1 MSMSAAYLAAIA
13 DAGAALVT
21 HFGLVDD
28 TGTELTGGS
37 YARVANV
44 PAASGTSDTWRP
56 SADLDFNVPAGVTV
70 GGWRA
75 YSAASAGTDYGGD
88 DLTPEVY
95 AGAGT
100 YTLVAAQTGVTHAA
114 GA

>member
-28 TGTELTGGS
+28 TGTELTGGA

-56 SADLDFNVPAGVTV
+56 SADLDFNVPAGTTV
-70 GGWRA
+70 GGWRG
-75 YSAASAGTDYGGD
+75 YDAAAAGTDWGGD
-88 DLTPEVY
+88 DVVQEVY
-95 AGAGT
+95 AGDGT
-100 YTLVAAQTGVTHAA
+100 YTLVAAETGVTHSA